1 MTLFSEEKINMFASY
16 TFKLKKQQQNINEE
30 MKNVTKKK

>member
-1 MTLFSEEKINMFASY
+1 MTLFSEEKINRFTGY

-30 MKNVTKKK
+30 IQNVTKKK